1 MTIRGIDHVG
11 VTVSSIEQATE
22 FFVRA
27 LGAQVLYDTLPRED
41 GSRGGEAT
49 DQRLGVPGGTDEIAI
64 RMLRLPYGP
73 GLELFEFTGPR
84 QRDAAIP
91 SDIEWQHVAVYAD
104 DLDAA
109 AAQVVEAGGSL
120 LAEPRPL
127 PSVEAGERNRFVYAR
142 TPWGSTLEIISY
154 PDEQPY
160 NAGHGAAPLAALS
173 RPWVRATRWDPDV
186 RSQGQD
192 VPISAA
198 KGRTRQRGDNAVR
211 RDPALRPDRSSGHH
225 TKSPT
230 IPAESSETRTP
241 ESIIRHTLRATMR
254 FRSSS
259 TSPLKHPT
267 TIPAV
272 EKLAKEVRKTVR
284 TAW

>member
-11 VTVSSIEQATE
+11 VTVPSIEQATE

-120 LAEPRPL
+120 LAASHGHCPRWRPASATAL
-127 PSVEAGERNRFVYAR
+127 STRAR
-142 TPWGSTLEIISY
+142 R
-154 PDEQPY
+154 
-160 NAGHGAAPLAALS
+160 GAARWRSSATRTS
-173 RPWVRATRWDPDV
+173 RPTTRD
-186 RSQGQD
+186 
-192 VPISAA
+192 
-198 KGRTRQRGDNAVR
+198 TELR
-211 RDPALRPDRSSGHH
+211 RWRP
-225 TKSPT
+225 
-230 IPAESSETRTP
+230 
-241 ESIIRHTLRATMR
+241 
-254 FRSSS
+254 
-259 TSPLKHPT
+259 
-267 TIPAV
+267 
-272 EKLAKEVRKTVR
+272 
-284 TAW
+284 

>member
-11 VTVSSIEQATE
+11 VTVPSIEQATE

-91 SDIEWQHVAVYAD
+91 SDIEWQHVAIYAD

-173 RPWVRATRWDPDV
+173 RPWVGRPDGIRMSDLKVRMSRSRRRRDGHGNGVTTPCVGILHSARTARVVTIRRARPSPLRAARRGRPRASSATRCAP
-186 RSQGQD
+186 R
-192 VPISAA
+192 
-198 KGRTRQRGDNAVR
+198 
-211 RDPALRPDRSSGHH
+211 
-225 TKSPT
+225 
-230 IPAESSETRTP
+230 
-241 ESIIRHTLRATMR
+241 
-254 FRSSS
+254 
-259 TSPLKHPT
+259 
-267 TIPAV
+267 
-272 EKLAKEVRKTVR
+272 
-284 TAW
+284 